1 MILLEQLVT
10 LNKRDLIDITFEGQ
24 SIYSLQDVIQ
34 EVGISNENI
43 IYETRTFN
51 QVEIKLKNVESDEK
65 EMIEAVDTEEILYEE
80 VLTLDV
86 EYKDGFII
94 HINK

>member
-65 EMIEAVDTEEILYEE
+65 EKIEAVDTEEILYEE